1 MTEQTQQDDKRTLV
15 LEAALRRFS
24 HFGIAKTTLSEIA
37 EDVHI
42 SKANLY
48 YYFSDKWAI
57 VEAIVDRLVADTLQ
71 QHRKVLQSNQGVED
85 LLLKSLEAKME
96 HLSKYRLLIR
106 NLNEVNI
113 YEPKFKA
120 MSDRLYEVDRQMVA
134 DILQHGVESGELETI
149 DVDALSNLYTT
160 AMRGLALYCVFSD
173 PSPTVDEDALN
184 RLWEQQYMF
193 NGIFYK
199 GIVKNT

>member
-1 MTEQTQQDDKRTLV
+1 MTEQIQQDDKRTLV

-57 VEAIVDRLVADTLQ
+57 VEAIVDRLLADTMQ
-71 QHRKVLQSNQGVED
+71 QHRSLLESQLGVED
-85 LLLKSLEAKME
+85 LLKKSLDAKKDY
-96 HLSKYRLLIR
+96 LLKYRLLIR

-113 YEPKFKA
+113 HEPRFKA
-120 MSDRLYEVDRQMVA
+120 MSDRLFEADRQIVA
-134 DILQHGVESGELETI
+134 EILQYGVESSELETM
-149 DVDALSNLYTT
+149 DVDAMSHLYTT

-173 PSPTVDEDALN
+173 PAPTVDEEALQV
-184 RLWEQQYMF
+184 LWEQQSLF
-193 NGIFYK
+193 NRVFYK
-199 GIVKNT
+199 GIVKN